1 MKQSLITAV
10 YFQNNSSWWKL
21 LSDVG
26 FWVQQYISLPL
37 VFQIRAPHP
46 QGDRALYKQAC
57 LPGALALLESL
68 GENRLRNTVLNSQ
81 QHLKENTEPERNFL
95 FEAGQLHTAYT
106 SLTTPLILTVKTSGK
121 LRAAK
126 IQTASLLG
134 NPEDD
139 SKDCKTQVVP
149 NYYLTI
155 YTWFGALGRVF
166 LQQLQGGV
174 WRSVI
179 LKSEVSTTPRMP
191 NPTQRLFFTAC
202 KLRMVF
208 LFFNG

>member
-1 MKQSLITAV
+1 M
-10 YFQNNSSWWKL
+10 
-21 LSDVG
+21 
-26 FWVQQYISLPL
+26 
-37 VFQIRAPHP
+37 
-46 QGDRALYKQAC
+46 
-57 LPGALALLESL
+57 
-68 GENRLRNTVLNSQ
+68 LNSQ

-126 IQTASLLG
+126 IQTASHLG

-139 SKDCKTQVVP
+139 SKDCKTQAVP

-179 LKSEVSTTPRMP
+179 LS
-191 NPTQRLFFTAC
+191 QRSALLPECRIPPSAC
-202 KLRMVF
+202 F
-208 LFFNG
+208 SQPAS